1 MAFLNDVTVWLLD
14 SSSLI
19 RTKLIINLREQ
30 WSAFRVLEDMA
41 KNGQIAMPKQ
51 VINEVSRVRHPDIP
65 GAWVVGVENYLEHP
79 VNVDHR
85 ILSIIKS
92 QCPDLADPRKEI
104 DDADPYVV
112 ALAYQLQEQKEIP
125 CIETDQSPL
134 FNESE
139 ISGQKQKEIPCIV
152 TEDKVDRIVTEGQV
166 DRKIQSIVS
175 ACKQLKLKYTYTRD
189 FLTHL
194 NIPTKNK
201 TDKE

>member
-30 WSAFRVLEDMA
+30 WSTFRVLEDMA
-41 KNGQIAMPKQ
+41 KNEQIAMPKQ

-125 CIETDQSPL
+125 CI
-134 FNESE
+134 
-139 ISGQKQKEIPCIV
+139 V

-201 TDKE
+201 TEKE